1 MYFIFLVYY
10 KVLYF
15 ISDQS
20 TVCYDSFAT
29 YKEYQ
34 VEEKEEVFG
43 ETETALRCHICEH
56 KINKY

>member
-10 KVLYF
+10 KVLYL

-20 TVCYDSFAT
+20 TVCYDAFAT